1 MEDGTDIPASLI
13 FVVKSEH
20 FLSPDPKLDVV
31 EKSIAALPAY
41 IAAHIF
47 SHSMLESA
55 HIEAW

>member
-1 MEDGTDIPASLI
+1 M
-13 FVVKSEH
+13 KSEH

-47 SHSMLESA
+47 SHSMLECA